1 MTRKR
6 TRESLEHLLCEAC
19 PTCQG
24 RGYVKTAE
32 SVCYEI
38 FREILRYARA
48 FESQRGF
55 TVVAHPSVIDRL
67 LTAEAPAVADLEHF
81 VSRVIKFQVENLYT
95 QEQYDIILS

>member
-1 MTRKR
+1 MRVL
-6 TRESLEHLLCEAC
+6 SDLS
-19 PTCQG
+19 G

-48 FESQRGF
+48 YESQSGF
-55 TVVAHPSVIDRL
+55 TVVAHPAVIDRL

-81 VSRVIKFQVENLYT
+81 INRVIKFQVENLYT